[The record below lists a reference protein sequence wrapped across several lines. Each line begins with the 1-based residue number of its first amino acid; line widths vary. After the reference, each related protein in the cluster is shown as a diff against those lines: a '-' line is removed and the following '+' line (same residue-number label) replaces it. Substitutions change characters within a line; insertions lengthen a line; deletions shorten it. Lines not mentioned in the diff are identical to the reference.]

1 MSGAMTAEEL
11 LDLFRRSGKRFTV
24 VGSEAYGA
32 VVGLDLEA
40 RIFALRNG
48 EVVNR
53 VNPEAVVG
61 RSDRQGYFN
70 PGGDGL
76 WPAPEGT
83 SLGYEYATGSWEV
96 PSGLIDARFFVEDSS
111 ADSLTVGGEVALINN
126 SGVGLPTRF
135 RRKIS
140 VGHENGVMT
149 LAVVE
154 SIVYRGTRPLS
165 RREASL
171 APWSLCQFDV
181 EAGDEARF
189 LLPAGCAMRDFYDPS
204 DDVVRRGADGVVTA
218 PAAPRRYQVAVGEEV
233 EELTLHLASRGLKIR
248 RVCSPVRPGTRRI
261 DIADSDPSKPPLDA
275 GVRYSVYNDASGFME
290 IEAAGAVPDTL
301 TPGVE
306 LSMTVTNEISPL

>member
-248 RVCSPVRPGTRRI
+248 RV
-261 DIADSDPSKPPLDA
+261 
-275 GVRYSVYNDASGFME
+275 
-290 IEAAGAVPDTL
+290 
-301 TPGVE
+301 
-306 LSMTVTNEISPL
+306 